1 MNLSALN
8 RSNNLLICQRFLL
21 FFFPF
26 SLGLGA
32 VILILYGMEMT
43 ADRRL
48 VELNENQN
56 LEIQKQSITSDL
68 QTVRANLKTLIEQN
82 ELKDL
87 LEDLEDR
94 KNTSLVEI
102 TRQAIS
108 SEYLTLAKQ
117 FQLFDQILFIDTNG
131 QEIVRVNF
139 NYGQPQ
145 IVQQTS
151 LQNQSSRYWFQDS
164 IKLRR
169 GEIFISPLELNI
181 DHGKLTVP
189 FKPMIRLATPVFD
202 RQGQKRG
209 VIVLNYLGQKI
220 LDNLQKSSTA
230 VGQMLLV
237 NHQGYWLKGL
247 TPEEEW
253 GFMIPERGD
262 RTFAKEFP
270 QAWPQ
275 IKNNQSGHFFTQKGL
290 FIFETLAPQRIIQPK
305 SKISASSLEAPITT
319 PSTLSTS
326 STSSAVDDQWK
337 IISFIPSSVL
347 DQRLAPARNRAIF
360 LFLSLLGLGGIGA
373 YLIALA
379 QVQQRTTELE
389 LRRSESWYQ
398 KLAANIPCM
407 IYKFTLRPDGWSG
420 FTYVSQGCQE
430 IYGLEPA
437 EVVAQS
443 AVMMVRIHPHDM
455 PSLQKAIATSA
466 QTLENF
472 IWNGRI
478 INPTETKWVRAISH
492 PEPQTNG
499 DIIWDGI
506 LIDITEI
513 KLTELA
519 LRDLKAQLETKVSEK
534 TKELKQSESTLRQK
548 AIDLEIALQQIQI
561 TQAQL
566 VQNGKMSGLGQLVAG
581 VAHEINNPVNFIYG
595 NLIHADRYTEE
606 ILELLSLY
614 QKCSAPPT
622 KLIKEFEHEIDIDFI
637 KDDLPKLLTSMKVGA
652 DRIQKI
658 VLSLRNFSRMDE
670 SDLKE
675 FDVHEGID
683 STIMILQSQ
692 LKAKGDHPE
701 IVIKKNYDRLPL
713 VECYAGQLN
722 QVFMNILSNAIDAL
736 EESYPMTKRRLHI
749 TITTRRIDYYRVEI
763 KIADNGT
770 GIPESV
776 KAKLFDPFFT
786 TKEVDKGTGLGLAI
800 SYQIVVDKHNGELS
814 FASVLGEGTEF
825 IITIPVRQS
834 FTSDQISA

>member
-1 MNLSALN
+1 M
-8 RSNNLLICQRFLL
+8 
-21 FFFPF
+21 
-26 SLGLGA
+26 
-32 VILILYGMEMT
+32 LILYGMET
-43 ADRRL
+43 IADRRL
-48 VELNENQN
+48 VELNETRNI
-56 LEIQKQSITSDL
+56 EIQKHLIASDL
-68 QTVRANLKTLIEQN
+68 QTVQANLKILIEQN

-87 LEDLEDR
+87 LEDLEEN

-102 TRQAIS
+102 NRQAIS

-117 FQLFDQILFIDTNG
+117 FRLFDQVRFIDTSG
-131 QEIVRVNF
+131 QEIIRVNF

-169 GEIFISPLELNI
+169 GELFISPLDLNV
-181 DHGKLTVP
+181 DNGELTVP
-189 FKPMIRLATPVFD
+189 FKPMIRLAMPLFD

-209 VIVLNYLGQKI
+209 VVVLNYLGKKI

-237 NHQGYWLKGL
+237 NHQGYWLKGR

-270 QAWPQ
+270 QAWQQ
-275 IKNNQSGHFFTQKGL
+275 IKNNQSGLFFTQEGL
-290 FIFETLAPQRIIQPK
+290 FIFQTLAPQIITQQHSPT
-305 SKISASSLEAPITT
+305 SLAVFVTSPTAPSAI
-319 PSTLSTS
+319 
-326 STSSAVDDQWK
+326 DNQWK
-337 IISFIPSSVL
+337 IISFAPNSL
-347 DQRLAPARNRAIF
+347 LEERLAPARSRSIF
-360 LFLSLLGLGGIGA
+360 IYLSLLGLGGIGA

-379 QVQQRTTELE
+379 QVKRRTTELE
-389 LRRSESWYQ
+389 LWRSQSRYQ
-398 KLAANIPCM
+398 KLATNVPGM
-407 IYKFTLRPDGWSG
+407 VYQFTLRPDGWSG
-420 FTYVSQGCQE
+420 FTYVSEGCQD
-430 IYGLEPA
+430 IYGLEPV

-443 AVMMVRIHPHDM
+443 QIMIARLHPQDIS
-455 PSLQKAIATSA
+455 SLQKAIAASA

-472 IWNGRI
+472 IWTGRI
-478 INPTETKWVRAISH
+478 VNPTETKWVRAISH
-492 PEPQTNG
+492 PERQTNG

-506 LIDITEI
+506 LVDITEI

-519 LRDLKAQLETKVSEK
+519 LRDLKAQLEIKISER
-534 TKELKQSESTLRQK
+534 TKELKQSELTLRQK
-548 AIDLEIALQQIQI
+548 AVDLEIALQQIQKI
-561 TQAQL
+561 QAQL
-566 VQNGKMSGLGQLVAG
+566 VQNEKMSSLGQLVAG

-595 NLIHADRYTEE
+595 NLIHAAKYTEE

-614 QKCSAPPT
+614 QKSASPPV

-670 SDLKE
+670 SELKE
-675 FDVHEGID
+675 VDIHEGIN
-683 STIMILQSQ
+683 STIMILQGR
-692 LKAKGDHPE
+692 LKAKGDRPE

-736 EESYPMTKRRLHI
+736 EESHTTTARKLHI
-749 TITTRRIDYYRVEI
+749 TITTKRIDYYRVEI
-763 KIADNGT
+763 KIADNGN
-770 GIPESV
+770 GIPESI
-776 KAKLFDPFFT
+776 KSKLFDPFFT
-786 TKEVDKGTGLGLAI
+786 TKEVGKGTGLGLAI
-800 SYQIVVDKHNGELS
+800 SYQIVVDKHNGNLS
-814 FASVLGEGTEF
+814 FVSALGEGTEF
-825 IITIPVRQS
+825 MITMPVRQS
-834 FTSDQISA
+834 FTSDQVSA